1 MFLGRRSTLMFWV
14 CFAWFGGL
22 RNNKTCPLTCLFQMP
37 IRKSRT
43 RPKAERWG
51 LSTITWVSVIFSGL
65 MKRIASSV
73 KWATDRRPSESRA
86 VKTQS
91 QQTCI
96 YLNTHWST
104 HFNYPLLQTAFLS
117 LFWPS
122 YLFSVPF
129 FSTCCLE
136 WIHIT
141 KIIINH
147 FNMTVH
153 FLHFQWVSSCARLCS
168 RVTHSENLYVY
179 LCPFIYTY
187 SDTHTHSWVHVKVN
201 QYELSRLKKYIGEA
215 ESMKINSLLSKDLSS
230 MYSQLQENNNT
241 TQLELSNIRRTFGRK
256 RCHTTPLPSGWW
268 T

>member
-65 MKRIASSV
+65 MKLIASSV

-91 QQTCI
+91 QQT
-96 YLNTHWST
+96 
-104 HFNYPLLQTAFLS
+104 
-117 LFWPS
+117 
-122 YLFSVPF
+122 
-129 FSTCCLE
+129 
-136 WIHIT
+136 
-141 KIIINH
+141 
-147 FNMTVH
+147 
-153 FLHFQWVSSCARLCS
+153 CARLCS

-215 ESMKINSLLSKDLSS
+215 ESMKINSLLSKDLSFKRI
-230 MYSQLQENNNT
+230 T
-241 TQLELSNIRRTFGRK
+241 TQHN
-256 RCHTTPLPSGWW
+256 
-268 T
+268 